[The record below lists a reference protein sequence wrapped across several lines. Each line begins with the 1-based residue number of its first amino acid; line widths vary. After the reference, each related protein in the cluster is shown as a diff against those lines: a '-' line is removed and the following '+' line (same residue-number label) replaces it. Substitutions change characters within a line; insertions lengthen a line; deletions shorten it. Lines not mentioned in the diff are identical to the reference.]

1 MFDFGFGYS
10 EMFVIA
16 VVAII
21 VIGPKDL
28 PRVLRALGKT
38 VAKMR
43 GMAREFQGHLDSA
56 MKETGFDEVKKEFNN
71 LKNSANVIEPV
82 KKTVADD
89 VKKQEDEFKKLF
101 GEVPATDAPKPAVSG
116 SPFPASSVT
125 SAPAAASAP
134 APEPAPPAP
143 APVVAASATAPAE
156 TNTTAAS

>member
-1 MFDFGFGYS
+1 MFDFGFGYT

-56 MKETGFDEVKKEFNN
+56 MKETGFDEVKKEFQNI
-71 LKNSANVIEPV
+71 KNSANIVEPV

-101 GEVPATDAPKPAVSG
+101 GEVPPADAPKASTPVS
-116 SPFPASSVT
+116 
-125 SAPAAASAP
+125 
-134 APEPAPPAP
+134 
-143 APVVAASATAPAE
+143 
-156 TNTTAAS
+156 TTAAS

>member
-1 MFDFGFGYS
+1 MFDFGIGYT
-10 EMFVIA
+10 EMFLIA
-16 VVAII
+16 VVAVI

-71 LKNSANVIEPV
+71 IKNSANVIEPV

-89 VKKQEDEFKKLF
+89 VKKQEDDFKKLF
-101 GEVPATDAPKPAVSG
+101 GEVPASETPK
-116 SPFPASSVT
+116 
-125 SAPAAASAP
+125 AAS
-134 APEPAPPAP
+134 PAP
-143 APVVAASATAPAE
+143 ANTTTPAAS
-156 TNTTAAS
+156 

>member
-1 MFDFGFGYS
+1 MFDFGIGYT

-56 MKETGFDEVKKEFNN
+56 MKETGLDEVKKEFNN
-71 LKNSANVIEPV
+71 LKSAGGILEPISPGKV
-82 KKTVADD
+82 AADETAKRVADY
-89 VKKQEDEFKKLF
+89 KKFF
-101 GEVPATDAPKPAVSG
+101 GDVPAAGAPRTSSG
-116 SPFPASSVT
+116 
-125 SAPAAASAP
+125 AAA
-134 APEPAPPAP
+134 EQ
-143 APVVAASATAPAE
+143 AAS
-156 TNTTAAS
+156 

>member
-1 MFDFGFGYS
+1 MFDFGFGYT
-10 EMFVIA
+10 EMFVVA

-56 MKETGFDEVKKEFNN
+56 MKEAGIDEVKKEFDN

-82 KKTVADD
+82 KKTVADET
-89 VKKQEDEFKKLF
+89 KKQEDEFKKLF
-101 GEVPATDAPKPAVSG
+101 GEVPAADAPKTA
-116 SPFPASSVT
+116 ASEMPSA
-125 SAPAAASAP
+125 SAPPAPAAAS
-134 APEPAPPAP
+134 
-143 APVVAASATAPAE
+143 T
-156 TNTTAAS
+156 TTTTAAAS